1 MKIMNNLWLQVILK
15 LLKNAN
21 ISFKGEGKL
30 AIESKNEKKK
40 HQNSIKSFQILIEK
54 KTKIDVKQ
62 IDLYGNSKVEL
73 TKEEKAVVDLV
84 TL

>member
-1 MKIMNNLWLQVILK
+1 MIEK

-30 AIESKNEKKK
+30 AFENKNEKDTSELYKIVPNMNRKK
-40 HQNSIKSFQILIEK
+40 KK